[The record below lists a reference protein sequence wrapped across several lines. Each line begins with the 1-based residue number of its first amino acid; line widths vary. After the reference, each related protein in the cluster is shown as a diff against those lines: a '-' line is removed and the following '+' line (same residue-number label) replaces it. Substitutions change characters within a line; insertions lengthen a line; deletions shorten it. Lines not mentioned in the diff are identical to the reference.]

1 MAKDASVYTR
11 SSMKM
16 GREIHQACRVNQVNR
31 VKGLYKE
38 YGKVPGIRPDFID
51 LNNQI
56 IYELKPYNP
65 RSIKQGLKQLERY
78 EKVLKEHGSKGE
90 WKHVLDLY

>member
-1 MAKDASVYTR
+1 
-11 SSMKM
+11 MKM

-31 VKGLYKE
+31 VKGLFKE
-38 YGKVPGIRPDFID
+38 YGKVSGIRPDFID

-65 RSIKQGLKQLERY
+65 RSIKQGLKQLDMY
-78 EKVLKEHGSKGE
+78 EKVLKEQGSKGE

>member
-1 MAKDASVYTR
+1 
-11 SSMKM
+11 MKM

-78 EKVLKEHGSKGE
+78 EKVLKKQGADGE